1 MFEVD
6 YKITDFFFD
15 RLAVQDKLAAK
26 ELRAMSRIGAFI
38 MRGARQ
44 SIKRRKSS
52 SAPGSIPHAHST
64 DKVAT
69 LKNILFGFDPS
80 SRSVVVGPVKLGRI
94 ARRSFF
100 LSKSKPKRDQKG
112 RIAKDA
118 IGVWVSD
125 IQPTKPVTSLTE
137 FGGTATAKIDGKNST
152 LHYPARPFMGP
163 ALERERTN
171 VKLIE
176 AWKEIL

>member
-44 SIKRRKSS
+44 SIERRKAV
-52 SAPGSIPHAHST
+52 SAAGSPPSAHST
-64 DKVAT
+64 DKVAS
-69 LKNILFGFDPS
+69 LKNILFGYEPS
-80 SRSVVVGPVKLGRI
+80 AHSVIVGPVKLNMQTQDWINFGSI
-94 ARRSFF
+94 TVPQ
-100 LSKSKPKRDQKG
+100 LM
-112 RIAKDA
+112 
-118 IGVWVSD
+118 
-125 IQPTKPVTSLTE
+125 E
-137 FGGTATAKIDGKNST
+137 FGGVAVIKEERWKGST
-152 LHYPARPFMGP
+152 KWFRRDLRRKGSENKEYRQRRAIYRPRPFMAP
-163 ALERERTN
+163 ALERERRN
-171 VKLIE
+171 YKLIE